1 MKDSFNNEL
10 QVGDRVLCLDAG
22 ICASHRINQVGTV
35 AKILQNRIIVNFDLA
50 DSRDWR
56 YPELNIPSGHS
67 NCLVKNE
74 DKFIKIETHEEV
86 EYRVGDKV
94 LCYLTP
100 VNNCTFV
107 GTVVEKVSVDVYYVV
122 DEQGNKWAML
132 NSEILFL
139 LERTQFRIGDEVVVQ
154 KEGLNFELLFREG
167 YNQSIP
173 TRIDCIAH
181 TSRIVIEMD
190 DPSVGWQR
198 NNDTIHSYWTLT
210 NTKKIF
216 PKKFSYSLPFVE
228 YLKVH
233 NPEIFDSSEQTNSTE
248 QNNTVSNEPRSR
260 QPLPPCSIQ
269 LNSIRGT
276 RDSLI
281 TVDDFPSSMLG
292 EYVGTLE
299 EGCRTTKVSTPKLI
313 HNYNYKPDEIRFC
326 RAEDEECNEND
337 LYLGIELEISGSS
350 QESDN
355 EEDAKEIME
364 VIQKDIE
371 GSKKSVYFKHDGSI
385 NGFEIVFHPHTIK
398 AYNEYNWKEIFST
411 IKKLGYTNDDKKA
424 GFHVHISRKYFGDT
438 TKQNE
443 ALAKMVFLMY
453 KFKEEIEPLA
463 GRKDSDYAT
472 YSAKAL
478 KRVKENDFLGT
489 FRWYC
494 DSCGKYSAINSQHK
508 DTFELRIF
516 DGVTDKVRFRDILN
530 FVENLCNIVK
540 CTSITDITKVKLED
554 FMPFLYSIEG

>member
-1 MKDSFNNEL
+1 MIDSFNNEI
-10 QVGDRVLCLDAG
+10 QVGDRILYLKPRE
-22 ICASHRINQVGTV
+22 SNMYRKNQVGTV
-35 AKILQNRIIVNFDLA
+35 AIVNGDGMIVKF
-50 DSRDWR
+50 DSRNDR
-56 YPELNIPSGHS
+56 DTYYIECGYGKALIRN
-67 NCLVKNE
+67 V
-74 DKFIKIETHEEV
+74 DKFIKLETHEEV
-86 EYRVGDKV
+86 SYRAGDKV
-94 LCYLTP
+94 LCY
-100 VNNCTFV
+100 CTLDNDHSFI
-107 GTVVEKVSVDVYYVV
+107 GEVVEEIGNGIYDVV
-122 DEQGNKWAML
+122 DELGIKHIL
-132 NSEILFL
+132 GEPEILFL
-139 LERTQFRIGDEVVVQ
+139 LKRTQFRIGDEVVVQ

-173 TRIDCIAH
+173 TRIDH
-181 TSRIVIEMD
+181 TTAALQIVIEID

-198 NNDTIHSYWTLT
+198 NGDTIHSYWTLT
-210 NTKKIF
+210 NTKKLF
-216 PKKFSYSLPFVE
+216 PKEFSYSLSLVE
-228 YLKVH
+228 YLKH
-233 NPEIFDSSEQTNSTE
+233 YNPEIFDNSEQTNSIE
-248 QNNTVSNEPRSR
+248 ENSTVSN
-260 QPLPPCSIQ
+260 
-269 LNSIRGT
+269 GT
-276 RDSLI
+276 RGIRAQQLFLDDPEQIDCIPRNRDVSTKSTPSLI
-281 TVDDFPSSMLG
+281 HQYGYT
-292 EYVGTLE
+292 
-299 EGCRTTKVSTPKLI
+299 
-313 HNYNYKPDEIRFC
+313 PDETRFC
-326 RAEDEECNEND
+326 RSEGEEYNESDN

-350 QESDN
+350 QESNN

-371 GSKKSVYFKHDGSI
+371 SSKKSVYFKHDGSI

-438 TKQNE
+438 TEQNE

-478 KRVKENDFLGT
+478 KRVKENDFIGT

-530 FVENLCNIVK
+530 FVENLCLIVK
-540 CTSITDITKVKLED
+540 CTSITDITKVKLEN